1 MLLLV
6 LCALLLCVSG
16 QTYLRTTVFKMAGCT
31 AGPALVR
38 SVQTTCTPGAPTTC
52 ANGASGLGEQTQC
65 VQGVP
70 SVFENAITVSTY
82 PSSACSGNPS
92 EILSFVNGI
101 CVQYLGV
108 SFTAGCSG
116 GFMTL
121 VYFTNTNVCLGPGYY
136 TQSAGGVCSAIP
148 PGFVPFNQTASTHV
162 FAQCTAPCFH
172 ESTEITYDA
181 KDKIT
186 LQSALAGEHSND
198 CHVPHVMQAN
208 GVHVETSCNAKPLR
222 LTNDHLVYTASG
234 LRRASSLIKGDVLYS
249 DMEQHKEC
257 AVKNVKGEFNQKYF
271 GLNCRKSD
279 VLADGRDG
287 LVAVI
292 PSNVFLQASRP
303 PHLAFVTRFRPLG

>member
-1 MLLLV
+1 MFLV
-6 LCALLLCVSG
+6 AFAFLLCAVSA
-16 QTYLRTTVFKMAGCT
+16 QTTTYQVTTVYKTSGCG
-31 AGPALVR
+31 AGPAVVR
-38 SVQTTCTPGAPTTC
+38 ARQTTCTPGAATTC
-52 ANGASGLGEQTQC
+52 ANNANGFGETVQC
-65 VQGVP
+65 VSGVP
-70 SVFENAITVSTY
+70 GVFENALTFTTY

-136 TQSAGGVCSAIP
+136 TQTPGGTCSVIP

-172 ESTEITYDA
+172 ESSEIMYDA

-186 LQSALAGEHSND
+186 LQSALAGAHSGE
-198 CHVPHVMQAN
+198 CHVPHVIQAD
-208 GVHVETSCNAKPLR
+208 GVQVDTSCGPRPLR
-222 LTNDHLVYTASG
+222 LTNDHLVYTATG
-234 LRRASSLIKGDVLYS
+234 LRRASSLVKGDVLFS

-257 AVKNVKGEFNQKYF
+257 TVKDVKGEFNQKYF
-271 GLNCRKSD
+271 GLNCRKSEVITDGTFVLRD
-279 VLADGRDG
+279 VR
-287 LVAVI
+287 
-292 PSNVFLQASRP
+292 SF
-303 PHLAFVTRFRPLG
+303 